1 MEEESFGQRMARI
14 RKANGLTQREL
25 AAELDISPRMVAYYE
40 AQTEHPPSRLLPVL
54 TEILGVSTDELL
66 GVKPAKKNKPVNQ
79 RLWRR
84 FRQIEKLPPKE
95 KRQLLAV
102 IDTFLDRDRLAQRG
116 G

>member
-1 MEEESFGQRMARI
+1 MNDKKVNITIEA
-14 RKANGLTQREL
+14 KDKTAREL
-25 AAELDISPRMVAYYE
+25 AKSRSEFDKTAKS
-40 AQTEHPPSRLLPVL
+40 AQKANR
-54 TEILGVSTDELL
+54 IMAAKELL
-66 GVKPAKKNKPVNQ
+66 GVKPAKKTKPVNQ

-95 KRQLLAV
+95 KRQLLSV